1 MRRGRS
7 GDPNPL
13 PDPAPACLC
22 EHSLAQLAKDELHL
36 HTSAPDFRRDAD
48 KNKIFHKAK
57 KKKTMQWGGDVN
69 KLAPLFT

>member
-1 MRRGRS
+1 MVEEGAVARI
-7 GDPNPL
+7 
-13 PDPAPACLC
+13 
-22 EHSLAQLAKDELHL
+22 KDELHL

-57 KKKTMQWGGDVN
+57 KKKTMQWGGNVN